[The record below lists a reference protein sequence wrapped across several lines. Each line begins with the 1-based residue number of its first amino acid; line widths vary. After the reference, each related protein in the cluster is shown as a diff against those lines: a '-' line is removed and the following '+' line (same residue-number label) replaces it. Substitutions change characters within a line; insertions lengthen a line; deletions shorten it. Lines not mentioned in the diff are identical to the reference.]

1 MYISIGITYDLES
14 RDYGNSSDRTH
25 SLVGLSE
32 IVDEIICKPLYSIV
46 RALA

>member
-25 SLVGLSE
+25 SLLE
-32 IVDEIICKPLYSIV
+32 IVDEIICKPLYPIV